1 MKKKYKKYKNSIEAF
16 LSSEKGKRLFSFLYS
31 WGASVVILGA
41 LFKLLHLPYG
51 NQMLFVGMMTEFFVF
66 FISGFEK
73 PSKEYSWEEVFPVL
87 NSKDA
92 GERPAFGGG
101 GGGGS
106 VVVGGGSGMVVGG
119 GANLS
124 PEEIE
129 AMKAGGGGGFAEG
142 GGFVGGGF
150 VGGGSGSYSPEDV
163 EALKAQAANMTPEE
177 IEALKA
183 IKSGGGGTGGMVIGG
198 GGNFSPEAL
207 EALKAQAANM
217 SIEDIEALKTI
228 QGGGAIG
235 GGIGSFNLPPELNVS
250 EEDAKNLSESIKKI
264 STAAE
269 QLAKMGELTET
280 TQQCM
285 EQLTEMAGNMQ
296 RFGEVTNSLTDAS
309 NVLLGSYQLVVNN
322 SENIHSNSSGY
333 IHQMESLNRNISG
346 LNTIYEIQLK
356 SISSQID
363 TIERINGGLGR
374 IRDLYDGSITDSSV
388 FKSETEKMA
397 QQLSALNN
405 IYARLLSAMTSG
417 ANPMYGYHPGGAA
430 NQQNPNE

>member
-16 LSSEKGKRLFSFLYS
+16 LSSEKGKRLFTFFYS
-31 WGASVVILGA
+31 WGASIVILGA

-51 NQMLFVGMMTEFFVF
+51 NQMLFIGMMTEFFVF
-66 FISGFEK
+66 FISAFEK
-73 PSKEYSWEEVFPVL
+73 PGKDYNWEEVFPVL
-87 NSKDA
+87 SSKDA
-92 GERPAFGGG
+92 NERPLFGGG

-106 VVVGGGSGMVVGG
+106 VVVGGGGG
-119 GANLS
+119 NLS
-124 PEEIE
+124 PEELE
-129 AMKAGGGGGFAEG
+129 AMKAQGGGGFIGGGGGDF
-142 GGFVGGGF
+142 
-150 VGGGSGSYSPEDV
+150 SPQDLEV
-163 EALKAQAANMTPEE
+163 LKAQAASMTPEE

-183 IKSGGGGTGGMVIGG
+183 IKSGGGSTGGVIMGG
-198 GGNFSPEAL
+198 GAGNLSAEAL
-207 EALKAQAANM
+207 ETLKTRAASM
-217 SIEDIEALKTI
+217 SIEEIEALKTI
-228 QGGGAIG
+228 QEGGFVGGGVIG
-235 GGIGSFNLPPELNVS
+235 GGSPSFNLPPELNVS
-250 EEDAKNLSESIKKI
+250 EEDAKNLTESIKKL

-269 QLAKMGELTET
+269 QLSKMGELTDA

-285 EQLTEMAGNMQ
+285 SQLTDMANNMQ

-309 NVLLGSYQLVVNN
+309 NVLLGSYQLVVEN

-374 IRDLYDGSITDSSV
+374 IRELYDGSITDSSV

-405 IYARLLSAMTSG
+405 IYARLLSAMTAG

>member
-16 LSSEKGKRLFSFLYS
+16 LSSEKGKRLFTFFYS
-31 WGASVVILGA
+31 WGASIVILGA

-51 NQMLFVGMMTEFFVF
+51 NQMLFIGMMTEFFVF
-66 FISGFEK
+66 FISAFEK
-73 PSKEYSWEEVFPVL
+73 PGKDYNWEEVFPVL
-87 NSKDA
+87 SSKDIS
-92 GERPAFGGG
+92 ERPLFGGG
-101 GGGGS
+101 GGGK
-106 VVVGGGSGMVVGG
+106 
-119 GANLS
+119 LS
-124 PEEIE
+124 PEELE
-129 AMKAGGGGGFAEG
+129 AMKAQGGSGGFGGGFIGGGAGGGFIGGGGGDF
-142 GGFVGGGF
+142 
-150 VGGGSGSYSPEDV
+150 SPQDL
-163 EALKAQAANMTPEE
+163 EALKAQAASMTPEE

-183 IKSGGGGTGGMVIGG
+183 IKSGGGSTGGVIMGG
-198 GGNFSPEAL
+198 GAGNLSAEAL
-207 EALKAQAANM
+207 ETLKTRAASM
-217 SIEDIEALKTI
+217 SIEEIEALKTI
-228 QGGGAIG
+228 QEGGFVGGGVVSG
-235 GGIGSFNLPPELNVS
+235 GSPSFNLPPELNVS
-250 EEDAKNLSESIKKI
+250 EEDAKNLTESIKKL

-269 QLAKMGELTET
+269 QLSKMGELTDA

-285 EQLTEMAGNMQ
+285 SQLTDMANNMQ

-309 NVLLGSYQLVVNN
+309 NVLLGSYQLVVEN

-374 IRDLYDGSITDSSV
+374 IRELYDGSITDSSV

-405 IYARLLSAMTSG
+405 IYARLLSAMTAG